1 MKAGVTVYIFIFMLM
16 GFSSV
21 IPLAT
26 RPLGTAVLGILGAL
40 VFMLSDIMNGFNRF
54 VRTFPHERLAVMT
67 TYLLAQT
74 LLIAAF
80 IRFA

>member
-1 MKAGVTVYIFIFMLM
+1 MKGAVTAYIFIVMLM

-26 RPLGTAVLGILGAL
+26 RPLATGVLGILGAL

-54 VRTFPHERLAVMT
+54 VREFPHERLAVMS
-67 TYLLAQT
+67 TYLLAQA
-74 LLIAAF
+74 LLVGAF
-80 IRFA
+80 IRYA